1 MSITSVG
8 QVLFAKYT
16 PPAAAILILWDH
28 CLTLDEEVATMWRSF
43 NGHTLTKIVYI
54 MNRYFTEVVML
65 YTSYVLSGLRGNS
78 ADTVSAWCFRNCY
91 TDANVITRSELCT
104 HCAKMVWLF
113 TISATVLAGIL
124 QFFITLRVYR
134 LWDHR
139 QTIRKTLLAVFLTC
153 ITGVVTLSVKT
164 VLIALRSLVQLP
176 LSVEICA
183 VDKVP
188 ETMAYV
194 MGIMLAFNLF
204 VICITIYNALEIPRR
219 SENEIFETL
228 RRDGARIYLLV
239 SLLWMLLLTASVT
252 VRMRSFFSILM
263 LVWSLMAN
271 IASRMHLRIENLG
284 LSVTGYPVVIYT
296 GQEV

>member
-91 TDANVITRSELCT
+91 ADANVITR
-104 HCAKMVWLF
+104 
-113 TISATVLAGIL
+113 ILAGIL
-124 QFFITLRVYR
+124 QFFIILRVYR

-188 ETMAYV
+188 ETMAYM

-228 RRDGARIYLLV
+228 RRDGARIYLTPKLIQLV

-252 VRMRSFFSILM
+252 VRMRLFFSILM

-296 GQEV
+296 GQEG